1 MQHLKLEIKTHMY
14 VCTGKC
20 ETNTKKRT
28 VSSLK
33 SLEGDKKLLFMVE
46 MLGRENKLTSVFVLK
61 NSTNLNMFYRKNDC
75 TQVKVNMVLF
85 FYFLLRGLRDQA

>member
-20 ETNTKKRT
+20 ETNTNKRT
-28 VSSLK
+28 VSWLK

-85 FYFLLRGLRDQA
+85 FYFLLRCLRDQA

>member
-1 MQHLKLEIKTHMY
+1 MCVLVNVK
-14 VCTGKC
+14 
-20 ETNTKKRT
+20 TNTNKRT
-28 VSSLK
+28 VSWLK

-46 MLGRENKLTSVFVLK
+46 ILGRENKLTSVFVLK

-85 FYFLLRGLRDQA
+85 FYFLLGCLRDQA